1 MELCV
6 ALDLPT
12 KEENLVLVQKI
23 KEYDVWLKVGLRTY
37 IRDGENFLKAIK
49 AINPEFKIFLD
60 LKLYDIPNTM
70 ADAAESIM
78 GLGVD
83 MFNVHASAG
92 KRAMSEIMN
101 RLKKYDNRPIVL
113 AVTALTSFSEDEFKD
128 VYEKDIAMKADQFA
142 KDAMD
147 SGLDGVV
154 CSAYESK
161 SIKDITNNSFMTLT
175 PGIRP
180 FGEDAGDQ
188 KRVADITFAKEQMV
202 DFIVVGRPIYQAKN
216 PNKILEKILRKIFYI
231 YIINTTIQYR
241 HIDTLGMEVR
251 YD

>member
-12 KEENLVLVQKI
+12 KEENLDLIQKI
-23 KEYDVWLKVGLRTY
+23 KDYDVWLKVGLRTY
-37 IRDGENFLKAIK
+37 IRDGEEFLKAIK
-49 AINPEFKIFLD
+49 TINPDFKIFLD

-92 KRAMSEIMN
+92 KRAMSTVME
-101 RLKKYDNRPIVL
+101 RLSSYESRPIVL
-113 AVTALTSFSEDEFKD
+113 AVTALTSFSEEEFGA
-128 VYEKDIAMKADQFA
+128 VYETSIASKADQFA
-142 KDAMD
+142 KDAME

-154 CSAYESK
+154 CSAFESA
-161 SIKDITNNSFMTLT
+161 SIKEVTSKAFMTLT

-188 KRVADITFAKEQMV
+188 QRVADVAFAKSAFV
-202 DFIVVGRPIYQAKN
+202 DFIVVGRPIYQAED
-216 PNKILEKILRKIFYI
+216 PSTVVQRILEQL
-231 YIINTTIQYR
+231 
-241 HIDTLGMEVR
+241 
-251 YD
+251 

>member
-12 KEENLVLVQKI
+12 KEENLALVEKI
-23 KEYDVWLKVGLRTY
+23 KNYNVWLKVGLRTY
-37 IRDGENFLKAIK
+37 IRDGEEFLKALK
-49 AINPEFKIFLD
+49 SINPDFKIFLD

-92 KRAMSEIMN
+92 RRAMKEVMD
-101 RLKKYDNRPIVL
+101 RLVGYEKRPIVL
-113 AVTALTSFSEDEFKD
+113 AVTALTSFAEDEFTA
-128 VYEKDIAMKADQFA
+128 VYESSIATKADQFA
-142 KDAMD
+142 KDAHEC
-147 SGLDGVV
+147 GLDGVV
-154 CSAYESK
+154 CSAFESE
-161 SIKDITNNSFMTLT
+161 SIKNITSKEFMTLT

-188 KRVADITFAKEQMV
+188 QRVADVAYAQGVGV
-202 DFIVVGRPIYQAKN
+202 DFIVVGRPIYKAQN
-216 PNKILEKILRKIFYI
+216 PAEVVEKILEQF
-231 YIINTTIQYR
+231 
-241 HIDTLGMEVR
+241 
-251 YD
+251 

>member
-12 KEENLVLVQKI
+12 KQDNLELVKKI
-23 KEYDVWLKVGLRTY
+23 KDYDVWLKVGLRTY
-37 IRDGENFLKAIK
+37 IRDGEDFLKELK
-49 AINPEFKIFLD
+49 KINPDFKIFLD

-92 KRAMSEIMN
+92 KRAMKEVMDRI
-101 RLKKYDNRPIVL
+101 KPYENRPIVL
-113 AVTALTSFSEDEFKD
+113 AVTALTSFSEEEFCE
-128 VYEKDIAMKADQFA
+128 VYEEGIAKKADQFA
-142 KDAMD
+142 KDAHE

-154 CSAYESK
+154 CSAFESE
-161 SIKDITNNSFMTLT
+161 SIKNITSKEFMTLT

-188 KRVADITFAKEQMV
+188 KRVADIDFAHSAKV
-202 DFIVVGRPIYQAKN
+202 NFIVVGRPIYKSEEPAQVV
-216 PNKILEKILRKIFYI
+216 EKILAK
-231 YIINTTIQYR
+231 
-241 HIDTLGMEVR
+241 L
-251 YD
+251 

>member
-12 KEENLVLVQKI
+12 MQDNLELIEKI
-23 KEYDVWLKVGLRTY
+23 KHYPLWLKVGLRSY
-37 IRDGENFLKAIK
+37 IRDGKPFIDAIK
-49 AINPEFKIFLD
+49 AINPDFKIFLD

-92 KRAMSEIMN
+92 RKAMTEVMKR
-101 RLKKYDNRPIVL
+101 LQPYDNRPLVL
-113 AVTALTSFSEDEFKD
+113 AVTALTSFDETEFTH
-128 VYEKDIAMKADQFA
+128 VYEKSITDKADQFA
-142 KDAMD
+142 LDAHE

-154 CSAYESK
+154 CSAYESA
-161 SIKDITNNSFMTLT
+161 SIKSLTSNAFITLT

-180 FGEDAGDQ
+180 FGEEAGDQ
-188 KRVADITFAKEQMV
+188 ERVATIEVAHNAKV
-202 DFIVVGRPIYQAKN
+202 DFIVVGRPIYASQDPALVVQ
-216 PNKILEKILRKIFYI
+216 KIIASL
-231 YIINTTIQYR
+231 
-241 HIDTLGMEVR
+241 
-251 YD
+251 

>member
-6 ALDLPT
+6 ALDLST
-12 KEENLVLVQKI
+12 KEENLALIEKI
-23 KEYDVWLKVGLRTY
+23 KDHDVWLKVGLRTY
-37 IRDGENFLKAIK
+37 IRDGEDFLLAIK
-49 AINPEFKIFLD
+49 KINPDFKIFLD

-92 KRAMSEIMN
+92 KRAMTTVMD
-101 RLKKYDNRPIVL
+101 RLSSYETRPIVL
-113 AVTALTSFSEDEFKD
+113 AVTALTSFSEDEFQA
-128 VYEKDIAMKADQFA
+128 VYQQDIASKADQFA

-154 CSAYESK
+154 CSAFESE
-161 SIKDITNNSFMTLT
+161 SIKNITSKEFMTLT

-188 KRVADITFAKEQMV
+188 KRVADIAFAKDALV
-202 DFIVVGRPIYQAKN
+202 DFIVVGRPIYQSSN
-216 PNKILEKILRKIFYI
+216 PSDVVKRILENI
-231 YIINTTIQYR
+231 
-241 HIDTLGMEVR
+241 
-251 YD
+251 

>member
-12 KEENLVLVQKI
+12 IEENLALVEKI
-23 KEYDVWLKVGLRTY
+23 KDYPVWLKVGLRSY
-37 IRDGENFLKAIK
+37 IRDGEPFIK
-49 AINPEFKIFLD
+49 ALKKINPECKIFLD

-92 KRAMSEIMN
+92 KKAMQTVMA
-101 RLKKYDNRPIVL
+101 RLEKYEERPIVL
-113 AVTALTSFSEDEFKD
+113 AVTALTSFNEDEFNS
-128 VYEKDIAMKADQFA
+128 VYGESIAAKADQFA
-142 KDAMD
+142 KDSHEA
-147 SGLDGVV
+147 GLDGVV
-154 CSAYESK
+154 CSAFESASIK
-161 SIKDITNNSFMTLT
+161 SITSFEFLTLT

-188 KRVADITFAKEQMV
+188 QRVATVETAHTQKV
-202 DFIVVGRPIYQAKN
+202 DFIVVGRPIYQAED
-216 PNKILEKILRKIFYI
+216 PAAVVGKIIEKL
-231 YIINTTIQYR
+231 
-241 HIDTLGMEVR
+241 
-251 YD
+251 

>member
-12 KEENLVLVQKI
+12 KEENLELIRKI
-23 KEYDVWLKVGLRTY
+23 KDHNVWLKVGLRTY
-37 IRDGENFLKAIK
+37 IRDGEDFLKAIK
-49 AINPEFKIFLD
+49 EINPDFKIFLD

-92 KRAMSEIMN
+92 KRAMKTVME
-101 RLKKYDNRPIVL
+101 RLEKYEKRPLVL
-113 AVTALTSFSEDEFKD
+113 AVTALTSFSEDEFEA
-128 VYEKDIAMKADQFA
+128 VYDNTIATKADQFA
-142 KDAMD
+142 KDAQQ

-154 CSAYESK
+154 CSAFESA
-161 SIKDITNNSFMTLT
+161 SIKEKTSSEFMTLT

-188 KRVADITFAKEQMV
+188 KRVADVAYAKSAHV
-202 DFIVVGRPIYQAKN
+202 DFIVVGRPIYQAEN
-216 PNKILEKILRKIFYI
+216 PSEVVAKILEQF
-231 YIINTTIQYR
+231 
-241 HIDTLGMEVR
+241 
-251 YD
+251 

>member
-12 KEENLVLVQKI
+12 KEENLALIEKI
-23 KEYDVWLKVGLRTY
+23 QNYNVWLKVGLRTY
-37 IRDGENFLKAIK
+37 IRDGEEFLKAIK
-49 AINPEFKIFLD
+49 KINPDFKIFLD

-83 MFNVHASAG
+83 MFNIHASAG
-92 KRAMSEIMN
+92 PRAMSAVMQ
-101 RLKKYDNRPIVL
+101 RLQKYENRPIVL
-113 AVTALTSFSEDEFKD
+113 AVTALTSFSEDEFYA
-128 VYEKDIAMKADQFA
+128 VYERDIVTKANQFA
-142 KDAMD
+142 KDAKE

-154 CSAYESK
+154 CSAFESA
-161 SIKDITNNSFMTLT
+161 SIKNITDETFMTLT

-188 KRVADITFAKEQMV
+188 KRVADIAFAKNEKV
-202 DFIVVGRPIYQAKN
+202 DFIVVGRPIYQAQN
-216 PNKILEKILRKIFYI
+216 PAEVVEKILVQI
-231 YIINTTIQYR
+231 
-241 HIDTLGMEVR
+241 
-251 YD
+251 

>member
-12 KEENLVLVQKI
+12 KEQNLALVEKI
-23 KEYDVWLKVGLRTY
+23 KNYNIWLKVGLRTY
-37 IRDGENFLKAIK
+37 IRDGEEFLVALKK
-49 AINPEFKIFLD
+49 INPDFKIFLD

-78 GLGVD
+78 SLGVD

-92 KRAMSEIMN
+92 KRAMKEVMS
-101 RLKKYDNRPIVL
+101 RLESYEKRPIVL
-113 AVTALTSFSEDEFKD
+113 AVTALTSFSEDEFVE
-128 VYEKDIAMKADQFA
+128 VYENSISKKADQFA
-142 KDAMD
+142 KDACE

-154 CSAYESK
+154 CSAFESK
-161 SIKDITNNSFMTLT
+161 SIKDITSDNFMTLT

-188 KRVADITFAKEQMV
+188 KRVADVEFAQHALV
-202 DFIVVGRPIYQAKN
+202 DFIVVGRPIYQDKN
-216 PNKILEKILRKIFYI
+216 PAEVVQKILEKF
-231 YIINTTIQYR
+231 
-241 HIDTLGMEVR
+241 
-251 YD
+251 

>member
-12 KEENLVLVQKI
+12 KKENLELIRKI
-23 KEYDVWLKVGLRTY
+23 KDHDIWLKVGLRSY
-37 IRDGENFLKAIK
+37 IRDGEEFLKEIK
-49 AINPEFKIFLD
+49 KINPDFKIFLD

-92 KRAMSEIMN
+92 KRAMREVMQ
-101 RLKKYDNRPIVL
+101 RLSSYDKRPIVL
-113 AVTALTSFSEDEFKD
+113 AVTALTSFSEDEFRE
-128 VYEKDIAMKADQFA
+128 VYESSISDKADDFA
-142 KDAMD
+142 KDAYEC
-147 SGLDGVV
+147 GLDGVV

-161 SIKDITNNSFMTLT
+161 SIKNITGKEFMTLT

-188 KRVADITFAKEQMV
+188 KRVADVAFAKKEHV
-202 DFIVVGRPIYQAKN
+202 DFIVVGRPIYRSEDPSSVVKR
-216 PNKILEKILRKIFYI
+216 ILSQIKE
-231 YIINTTIQYR
+231 
-241 HIDTLGMEVR
+241 
-251 YD
+251 

>member
-6 ALDLPT
+6 ALDLST
-12 KEENLVLVQKI
+12 KEENLALIEKI
-23 KEYDVWLKVGLRTY
+23 KDHDVWLKVGLRTY
-37 IRDGENFLKAIK
+37 IRDGEDFLLAIK
-49 AINPEFKIFLD
+49 KINPDFKIFLD

-92 KRAMSEIMN
+92 KRAMTTVMD
-101 RLKKYDNRPIVL
+101 RLSSYETRPIVL
-113 AVTALTSFSEDEFKD
+113 AVTALTSFSEDEFQA
-128 VYEKDIAMKADQFA
+128 VYQQDIASKADQFA

-154 CSAYESK
+154 CSAFESE
-161 SIKDITNNSFMTLT
+161 SIKNITSKEFMTLT

-188 KRVADITFAKEQMV
+188 KRVADIAFAKDALV
-202 DFIVVGRPIYQAKN
+202 DFIVVGRPIYQSFN
-216 PNKILEKILRKIFYI
+216 PSDVVKRILENI
-231 YIINTTIQYR
+231 
-241 HIDTLGMEVR
+241 
-251 YD
+251 